1 MRTTGRLGR
10 QLTSLLWRDSVADQ
24 VDAEL
29 DFHLEMLTLELMEQG
44 LTRDAARAK
53 ARQRFGDLQAVNAEC
68 RRIGLK
74 AERETRRTEYFAELR
89 QDAAHALRQLR
100 RAPGFTAVALLTLI
114 LAIGANTAIFSVVRA
129 VLLRPLPYPSADRLA
144 VLWSSIGDQRRSLI
158 SLPDLEEWRARN
170 HTFADIGVARTQ
182 SVNLTGG
189 DEPDRLIGC
198 FVTANTLRILGAR
211 TVLGRLF
218 SDDETGRG
226 SDQRVAVL
234 SSAVW
239 KSRFGSDPHIIG
251 RTLILNGRPH
261 VVIGV
266 TAPEYQ
272 DPFGPPEVW
281 LPVTSAPNANWLTRD
296 NPSLWAVG
304 LAKPGVSW
312 EQAQRDLST
321 IAGQLAREFP
331 ASNAGVDAAVVPLE
345 DYVVGQVR
353 PALLIVLGFVA
364 VVLLIACANIANLQ
378 LARSTSRRREL
389 SLRAALGAGQG
400 RLVRQLLTESLV
412 LSFLGG
418 MAGIF
423 LAHWAIDALV
433 AAVPG
438 GLPVFGPVG
447 LDGGVLLFSTAI
459 TVLAGLF
466 FGAMPALYAAR
477 ADINEWLQTRGAG
490 GAIGGK
496 GDIRNAFVALQLA
509 LCIVLLV
516 GAGLLARSLER
527 LQREKLGF
535 EPENL
540 LTAEYRLP
548 ATKYQTDE
556 QIAQFTSAV
565 IERIRAVPGIRSAA
579 LLSSVPLSGNW
590 GTTSYL
596 PEGQTPP
603 GNGVL
608 PTTQLNVVTD
618 AFFQTMGI
626 PLLRGRDFD
635 ITDRAGS
642 PPVTIVNEELARRV
656 WPNRSAIGRRIKIIG
671 PPDVWATVIGVVGNV
686 KQLTLSEPAEAQ
698 LYQPKL
704 QSGGIF
710 SSVAARTDGDPMAVA
725 DQMRAAIWAVDRD
738 QPVWKIRSMQSLV
751 ERDVAPQQFTTM
763 LTVAFALLALVLAAV
778 GVYGV
783 MSYAVAQ
790 RTREIGIRMALGAGQ
805 GQVVRMVVLRG
816 LWIVGVATTL
826 GLTASYAGSRF
837 IRSQLFGVSATD
849 LVTFLAVPAALALV
863 ATLACYFPARRA
875 ARVDPVVALQT
886 E

>member
-1 MRTTGRLGR
+1 MPAIGRFGR
-10 QLTSLLWRDSVADQ
+10 QLSSLFWRDSVGDQ

-44 LTRDAARAK
+44 LSRDAARAR
-53 ARQRFGDLQAVNAEC
+53 ALQRFGDIQTVNAEC
-68 RRIGLK
+68 RKIGLK
-74 AERETRRTEYFAELR
+74 AERDTRRTEYLAELR

-144 VLWSSIGDQRRSLI
+144 VLWGSIGDQQRNLLSF
-158 SLPDLEEWRARN
+158 PDIEEWRARN
-170 HTFADIGVARTQ
+170 RTFADIGVTRTQ

-189 DEPDRLIGC
+189 EEPDRLIGC
-198 FVTANTLRILGAR
+198 FITANTLRLLGAHAA
-211 TVLGRLF
+211 VGRLF
-218 SDDETGRG
+218 SDEETDRASG
-226 SDQRVAVL
+226 QRVAVL

-239 KSRFGSDPHIIG
+239 KSRYGSDPHIVG
-251 RTLILNGRPH
+251 RTLVLNGRGH

-266 TAPEYQ
+266 TAPDYQ

-304 LAKPGVSW
+304 LLKSGVTW
-312 EQAQRDLST
+312 EQARRDLSS

-331 ASNAGVDAAVVPLE
+331 ATNAGVDAAVVPLQE
-345 DYVVGQVR
+345 FRVGHVR

-364 VVLLIACANIANLQ
+364 LVLLIACANIANLQ
-378 LARSTSRRREL
+378 LARSTSRRREM
-389 SLRAALGAGQG
+389 SLRAALGAGQA

-412 LSFLGG
+412 LSLIGG
-418 MAGIF
+418 SAGIL

-438 GLPVFGPVG
+438 GLPVFGEVG
-447 LDGGVLLFSTAI
+447 LDSGVLLFSTAI
-459 TVLAGLF
+459 TLLAGLF

-477 ADINEWLQTRGAG
+477 ADINDSLQTRGAD
-490 GAIGGK
+490 GARGGK
-496 GDIRNAFVALQLA
+496 GDVRHAFVALQLA

-516 GAGLLARSLER
+516 GAGLLTRSLAR
-527 LQREKLGF
+527 LQQEKLGF

-548 ATKYQTDE
+548 AAKYQTDE
-556 QIAQFTSAV
+556 QIAQFTSAAL
-565 IERIRAVPGIRSAA
+565 ERIRAVPGIRAAA
-579 LLSSVPLSGNW
+579 LLGSVPLSGNW
-590 GTTSYL
+590 GSTSYL
-596 PEGQTPP
+596 PDGQAPP
-603 GNGVL
+603 ANGVL

-618 AFFQTMGI
+618 GFFRTMGI
-626 PLLRGRDFD
+626 PLLEGRDFE
-635 ITDRAGS
+635 ISDRAGS
-642 PPVTIVNEELARRV
+642 PPVTIVSEELARRA
-656 WPNRSAIGRRIKIIG
+656 WPRQSAIGQRIKIIG
-671 PPDVWATVIGVVGNV
+671 PPDVWATVVGVVGNV
-686 KQLTLSEPAEAQ
+686 KQLTLSEPVAAQ
-698 LYQPKL
+698 LYQSKL

-710 SSVAARTDGDPMAVA
+710 ASVAARTDGDPMAVA
-725 DQMRAAIWAVDRD
+725 DQMRAAIWSVDRD
-738 QPVWKIRSMQSLV
+738 QPVWKIRSMRSLV
-751 ERDVAPQQFTTM
+751 DRDVAPQRFTTM
-763 LTVAFALLALVLAAV
+763 LTVSFALLALVLAAV

-805 GQVVRMVVLRG
+805 AQVVRMVVTRG
-816 LWIVGVATTL
+816 LWIIGVATTL
-826 GLTASYAGSRF
+826 GLAASYAAARL

-849 LVTFLAVPAALALV
+849 LVTFVVVPVALAAVAALA
-863 ATLACYFPARRA
+863 CYLPARRA